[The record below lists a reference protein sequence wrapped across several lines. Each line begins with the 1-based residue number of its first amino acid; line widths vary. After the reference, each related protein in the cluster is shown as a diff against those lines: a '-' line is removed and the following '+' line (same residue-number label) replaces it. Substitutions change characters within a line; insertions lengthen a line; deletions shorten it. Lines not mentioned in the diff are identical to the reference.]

1 MRARELINFDGT
13 PGKYNSIT
21 DVDDVEVGHSTIIN
35 GKGKLI
41 VGKGPVRT
49 GVTVIFPR
57 GKENTSI
64 PVFAAH
70 DVLNGSGE
78 MTGTIWVEESGFL
91 ETPIGI
97 TNTHS
102 VGVVRDSIIKW
113 ITSNNYLPKG
123 NKWSLPL
130 IAETYDGLLN
140 DINGQHVNEELVF
153 EAISNSKQFPVEEGN
168 IGGGTGMKCH
178 EFKGGI
184 GTSSRIVNI
193 NENSY
198 IVGTLVQANYGSRER
213 LTINGINVGKQLTD
227 KLPEINSNYTPG
239 DGSIIVIVATNAP
252 LLPNQLKR
260 LAKRVSLGI
269 GKVGGIGANGSGDI
283 FLAFSTANINAY
295 NSKGNTKI
303 EMISNNMINPLLQS
317 VIESTE
323 ESIINSLFAAET
335 MTGINNNKVYE
346 LPINRLKELLN

>member
-113 ITSNNYLPKG
+113 ITSNNYLPQG

-260 LAKRVSLGI
+260 LAKRISLGI